1 MAVAASEAQDTV
13 GASEEDMV
21 AAASAEEGM
30 AVVAVGM
37 DGETHSPLN
46 NIDLINL

>member
-1 MAVAASEAQDTV
+1 MA
-13 GASEEDMV
+13 GASEE
-21 AAASAEEGM
+21 EEGM
-30 AVVAVGM
+30 AAVVGM